1 MDNHGACA
9 LAIRK
14 GKRPGHGLGLL
25 RSKNLWFG
33 VLVAGLEEVA
43 AELGLFGVLL
53 LRIRFSG
60 AGGLGTAFAVAT
72 TLANDILLRA
82 SSRAFVAT

>member
-1 MDNHGACA
+1 MVPVPWPSVKVSA
-9 LAIRK
+9 LATDLASSARK
-14 GKRPGHGLGLL
+14 TFG
-25 RSKNLWFG
+25 FG